1 MASSPRAR
9 ASALRVADCAL
20 IGAVAIDPSYAYLS
34 QRGGT
39 GWLRRLTDCSAGCVE
54 AGRRPIGI
62 LGGVTR
68 RYVIFGAGAIGGVM
82 AALLDRAG
90 LEVAVIA
97 RGAHLAAIRERGLT
111 LRTPEGDATVR
122 VPAAGSAGEI
132 RWRDD
137 DVAVLAV
144 KSQDTDAAVHDLAVA
159 APPSLVV
166 VCAQNGVAN
175 ERAAL
180 RRFENTL
187 GMLVI
192 CPATHLAPR
201 VVEAESSP
209 CPGVMDVGRFP
220 GGVDTVAEEVAAAL
234 RAATFDSRAVPDVM
248 RWKYAKLL
256 SNLGNAVE
264 AVCGPRVGEGELH
277 KVVRGEGE
285 AVLRAAGIAHAS
297 PAEDAARRGDLISIR
312 PIEGRRRIG
321 SSSWQSLAR
330 AAGSIEADYLNGEIV
345 LLGRL
350 HEVPAPANALL
361 QRLANRM
368 ARERLLPGSMGE
380 GEVLAALRA

>member
-1 MASSPRAR
+1 
-9 ASALRVADCAL
+9 
-20 IGAVAIDPSYAYLS
+20 
-34 QRGGT
+34 
-39 GWLRRLTDCSAGCVE
+39 
-54 AGRRPIGI
+54 
-62 LGGVTR
+62 
-68 RYVIFGAGAIGGVM
+68 
-82 AALLDRAG
+82 
-90 LEVAVIA
+90 
-97 RGAHLAAIRERGLT
+97 
-111 LRTPEGDATVR
+111 
-122 VPAAGSAGEI
+122 
-132 RWRDD
+132 
-137 DVAVLAV
+137 
-144 KSQDTDAAVHDLAVA
+144 
-159 APPSLVV
+159 VV

-192 CPATHLAPR
+192 CPATHLAPG

-209 CPGVMDVGRFP
+209 CPGIMDVGRFP

-264 AVCGPRVGEGELH
+264 AVCGPQVGELG
-277 KVVRGEGE
+277 KVVRREGE
-285 AVLRAAGIAHAS
+285 AVLCAAGIAHAS
-297 PAEDAARRGDLISIR
+297 PAEEAARRGDLISIR
-312 PIEGRRRIG
+312 PIEGRKRIG

-350 HEVPAPANALL
+350 HEVPAPANDLL
-361 QRLANRM
+361 RSLANRM

-380 GEVLAALRA
+380 GEVLAALRGTGIRPAG

>member
-1 MASSPRAR
+1 M
-9 ASALRVADCAL
+9 
-20 IGAVAIDPSYAYLS
+20 
-34 QRGGT
+34 
-39 GWLRRLTDCSAGCVE
+39 GWLRRLADSA
-54 AGRRPIGI
+54 AGARERGAGPIGI

-68 RYVIFGAGAIGGVM
+68 RYVVFGAGAIGGVM
-82 AALLDRAG
+82 AVLLDRAG

-111 LRTPEGDATVR
+111 LRTPEADTRVR
-122 VPAAGSAGEI
+122 VPAARSAGEI

-137 DVAVLAV
+137 DVALLAV
-144 KSQDTDAAVHDLAVA
+144 KSQDTDGAIHDLAAA

-192 CPATHLAPR
+192 CPATHLAPG
-201 VVEAESSP
+201 VVEAESVP
-209 CPGVMDVGRFP
+209 CPGIMDVGRFP
-220 GGVDTVAEEVAAAL
+220 EGVDPGAEEVAAAL

-264 AVCGPRVGEGELH
+264 AVCGAQAENGELGE
-277 KVVRGEGE
+277 VVRREGK
-285 AVLRAAGIAHAS
+285 AVLRAAGIARAS

-350 HEVPAPANALL
+350 HGVPAPANELI

-368 ARERLLPGSMGE
+368 AQERLLPGSMGE
-380 GEVLAALRA
+380 GEVLAALRAAGIRPAG